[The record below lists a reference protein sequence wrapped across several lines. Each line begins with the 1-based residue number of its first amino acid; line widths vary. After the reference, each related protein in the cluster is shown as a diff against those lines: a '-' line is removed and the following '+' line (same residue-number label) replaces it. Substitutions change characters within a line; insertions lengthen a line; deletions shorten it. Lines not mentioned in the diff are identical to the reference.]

1 MTILRQISMIDC
13 KKSLNKWRQQIGLQM
28 YELKI
33 MQFKIILEKTR
44 WRPSYKWCPY
54 NISTLTAVLDGML
67 DALFFIQSH

>member
-1 MTILRQISMIDC
+1 MTILTQISMIDC
-13 KKSLNKWRQQIGLQM
+13 IKSGNKCRQQIGLQM

-33 MQFKIILEKTR
+33 MQFKIDCIFWKNQDGGHLING
-44 WRPSYKWCPY
+44 